1 MSWGANSWV
10 VPHEGDT
17 ARPPDE
23 RRGIHYHYHLEG
35 VPGDWVEEK
44 GGEGEGGKEGGKKE

>member
-1 MSWGANSWV
+1 ML
-10 VPHEGDT
+10 PHEGDT

-35 VPGDWVEEK
+35 VPGDWVEVK
-44 GGEGEGGKEGGKKE
+44 GGEGEGEGKEGKE